1 MPAARNC
8 GGVVLPKGAGAPDLE
23 AAAQRAMTERVA
35 FAAQRGWYYEE
46 WGSLL
51 HQMTGFFAHPVW
63 SNNMNTPILNRL
75 QACHH
80 PLLVLHSTLP

>member
-51 HQMTGFFAHPVW
+51 HQMTGFFAHPL
-63 SNNMNTPILNRL
+63 S
-75 QACHH
+75 CHVGH
-80 PLLVLHSTLP
+80 ERGWAKNPML

>member
-1 MPAARNC
+1 M
-8 GGVVLPKGAGAPDLE
+8 LPKGAGAPDLE

-51 HQMTGFFAHPVW
+51 HQMTGFFP
-63 SNNMNTPILNRL
+63 
-75 QACHH
+75 H
-80 PLLVLHSTLP
+80 PLSCHAGHEGGWAKNPML

>member
-51 HQMTGFFAHPVW
+51 HQMTGFFAHRP
-63 SNNMNTPILNRL
+63 SCRTPHERGWAKNPML
-75 QACHH
+75 
-80 PLLVLHSTLP
+80 